1 MNVLVVVEDD
11 PGMRV
16 LIHELLA
23 DDPRLKLSKEVADLD
38 AAIEAASSSKPDL
51 IILDHFIEGE
61 IMGLEAAPLL
71 KEAAPGARIIMFTS
85 HDLRVE
91 AGREPA
97 IDAFVMKRD
106 IDQLLPTA
114 QSLLGLSTGP

>member
-16 LIHELLA
+16 LIHEILA
-23 DDPRLKLSKEVADLD
+23 DDPRLALSSEVADLD
-38 AAIEAASSSKPDL
+38 AAIEAARSSQPDL
-51 IILDHFIEGE
+51 IILDHFIEGDV
-61 IMGLEAAPLL
+61 MGLEAAPML
-71 KEAAPGARIIMFTS
+71 KAVAPNARIVMFTS

-91 AGREPA
+91 VGREPA
-97 IDAFVMKRD
+97 IDALVMKRD

-114 QSLLGLSTGP
+114 QSLLGLA